1 MQIYPMPCCISFLHY
16 LPSPRSVESCLCH
29 KIFPTASE
37 LKVSHRLSTFTFQHS
52 PFNINFV
59 ETASLVLCVNKFS
72 PTRLLAVFTIQRT
85 PSVVCCQLTLYTV
98 LILKR
103 LLAVFLPVL
112 PTRHMYP
119 VVEAIL
125 RFEDQLVIV
134 GMFFKEV
141 EPSVGYLHI
150 GMLLAVLP

>member
-1 MQIYPMPCCISFLHY
+1 MEANKESRESKEGYESSEVLKVKKIKRVDLRQLSFL
-16 LPSPRSVESCLCH
+16 
-29 KIFPTASE
+29 FQ
-37 LKVSHRLSTFTFQHS
+37 LS
-52 PFNINFV
+52 
-59 ETASLVLCVNKFS
+59 
-72 PTRLLAVFTIQRT
+72 IQKH
-85 PSVVCCQLTLYTV
+85 LMA
-98 LILKR
+98 IL
-103 LLAVFLPVL
+103 LPVL

-150 GMLLAVLP
+150 GMLLAILPLGVWGLGQADVGRLAQGVLAGIHTPDLDVEGPTAVSRADDDGHSCKLPQRLQDGAA